1 MITSLVAHMMSL
13 LPLKLTQAERL
24 SALRITKNELQLLL
38 FKESEIKKKKKGY
51 SLYKILITT

>member
-24 SALRITKNELQLLL
+24 SC
-38 FKESEIKKKKKGY
+38 
-51 SLYKILITT
+51 TTNNQK